1 MIKVLKLKS
10 NEKTLTFLEKP
21 NKVNTVYLLSTNVI
35 NTEKM
40 TTESKEN

>member
-1 MIKVLKLKS
+1 MIKVLKFKS

-21 NKVNTVYLLSTNVI
+21 NKVNTDYLLPTNVI
-35 NTEKM
+35 NTEKI